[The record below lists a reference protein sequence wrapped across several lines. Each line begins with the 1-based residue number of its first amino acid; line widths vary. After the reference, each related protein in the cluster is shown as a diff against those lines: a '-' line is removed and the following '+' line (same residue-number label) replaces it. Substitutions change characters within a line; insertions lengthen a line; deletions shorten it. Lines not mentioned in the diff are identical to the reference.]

1 MTKARTPFRV
11 YLFYRKQQRKNK
23 MKLAFVIGLAM
34 TIIGVN
40 SDSEAVKTLVGCLGL
55 VTMFFSP
62 LFSKD

>member
-1 MTKARTPFRV
+1 
-11 YLFYRKQQRKNK
+11 
-23 MKLAFVIGLAM
+23 MKLAFVIGLVM

-55 VTMFFSP
+55 VTMLFSP